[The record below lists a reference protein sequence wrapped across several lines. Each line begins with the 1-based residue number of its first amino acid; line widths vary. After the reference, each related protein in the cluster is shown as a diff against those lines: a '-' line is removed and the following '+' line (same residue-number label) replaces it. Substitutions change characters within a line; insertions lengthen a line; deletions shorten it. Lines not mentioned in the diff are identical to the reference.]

1 MPVTPSEKE
10 DARRRAQDTCR
21 RGKETTEGVPLY
33 AVSQVRYGTE
43 RTYDAQETNRCGALG
58 SNAGPLK
65 RR

>member
-1 MPVTPSEKE
+1 MPVKPSEKE

-21 RGKETTEGVPLY
+21 RGKETTEGIPLY

-43 RTYDAQETNRCGALG
+43 RTNNAKETHRCGSLG
-58 SNAGPLK
+58 SDAGPLK